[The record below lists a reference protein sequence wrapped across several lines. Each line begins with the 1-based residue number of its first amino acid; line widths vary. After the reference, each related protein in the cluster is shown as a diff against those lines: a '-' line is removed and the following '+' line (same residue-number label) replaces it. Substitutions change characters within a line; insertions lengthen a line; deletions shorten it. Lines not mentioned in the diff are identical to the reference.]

1 MSTAG
6 IQRDTAA
13 EGHRAL
19 ARHQPSHKRLLA
31 ASYGNGTT
39 RPWYE
44 PVTGSAI
51 PSRRPSTRPKATA
64 VRR

>member
-1 MSTAG
+1 MPAAG

-19 ARHQPSHKRLLA
+19 AHHQPSHKRLLA
-31 ASYGNGTT
+31 ASYGSGNR
-39 RPWYE
+39 RPWDE

-51 PSRRPSTRPKATA
+51 PSRRPSTPPKATA

>member
-1 MSTAG
+1 MSAAG

-31 ASYGNGTT
+31 ASYGSGTA
-39 RPWYE
+39 RSWYE
-44 PVTGSAI
+44 PVTGDAF
-51 PSRRPSTRPKATA
+51 PSRGPSTPPKATA

>member
-1 MSTAG
+1 MSAAG
-6 IQRDTAA
+6 IQSDTTA

-19 ARHQPSHKRLLA
+19 ARHQPSRKRLLA
-31 ASYGNGTT
+31 ASYGSGTT

-44 PVTGSAI
+44 PATGSAI
-51 PSRRPSTRPKATA
+51 PSRRPSTPPKATA